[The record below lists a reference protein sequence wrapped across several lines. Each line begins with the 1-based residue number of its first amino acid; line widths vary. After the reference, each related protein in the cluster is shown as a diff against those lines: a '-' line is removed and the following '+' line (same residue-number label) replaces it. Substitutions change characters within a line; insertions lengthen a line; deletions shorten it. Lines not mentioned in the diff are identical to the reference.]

1 MTQIE
6 MHVMAV
12 GALKRAAFG
21 QLLHMTTRKNVAG
34 TQFHLAM
41 GGLISR
47 RPEAVVLKVAVAVF
61 VFQPST
67 FAPRGLRNQNAGAW
81 QARGMV
87 LNKLHVFQRDAC
99 AIGRRHSI
107 PGIDRG
113 VGGEREDTTAA
124 SRAEDH
130 SFADDRFDSA
140 GIKIDGCNPAHLT
153 IVDQQ
158 RGEKALV
165 IADDVVILEG
175 SLKKRVQ
182 QMKSRL
188 VGREKGSIDAH
199 SAEGS
204 GADAAVGVATPG
216 TAPVLKLDK
225 LSRSLL
231 DKSLDG
237 ILVGD
242 KIGSKNGVL
251 RMQVEAIILAKNC
264 RGSALGGNRVASHR
278 IDFRD

>member
-6 MHVMAV
+6 MHIMAV

-21 QLLHMTTRKNVAG
+21 QLLHMTTRKNVAR

-47 RPEAVVLKVAVAVF
+47 RSEAVVLKVAVAVF

-67 FAPRGLRNQNAGAW
+67 VGARGRGNENGGAW

-107 PGIDRG
+107 PGVDRG
-113 VGGEREDTTAA
+113 VGGEREDSTAP

-130 SFADDRFDSA
+130 SFANDRFDTA
-140 GIKIDGCNPAHLT
+140 GIKIDRCDPADLT
-153 IVDQQ
+153 VIDQQ
-158 RGEKALV
+158 GGKKALV
-165 IADDVVILEG
+165 IADDIVVLEL
-175 SLKKRVQ
+175 SLAQRVK
-182 QMKSRL
+182 QMQSRL
-188 VGREKGSIDAH
+188 VGREQGSIDAH

-237 ILVGD
+237 ILVGY

-251 RMQVEAIILAKNC
+251 RVQVEAIILAKNC
-264 RGSALGGNRVASHR
+264 RGSALCGNGVASHR